1 MIING
6 ESGSLL
12 TDSCYPNWQ
21 RSRRYRGSH
30 VTDETR
36 LLGSAEGVPMLSA
49 LLVINVFH
57 FAEVPA
63 DIALPFQETYV
74 VVIRFLQIA
83 PAAPDIVGCI
93 RVVGQTMSAITPSGI
108 VNIRTSSVRRQ
119 LVMISTQAVSLRIS
133 V

>member
-1 MIING
+1 
-6 ESGSLL
+6 
-12 TDSCYPNWQ
+12 
-21 RSRRYRGSH
+21 
-30 VTDETR
+30 
-36 LLGSAEGVPMLSA
+36 MLSA